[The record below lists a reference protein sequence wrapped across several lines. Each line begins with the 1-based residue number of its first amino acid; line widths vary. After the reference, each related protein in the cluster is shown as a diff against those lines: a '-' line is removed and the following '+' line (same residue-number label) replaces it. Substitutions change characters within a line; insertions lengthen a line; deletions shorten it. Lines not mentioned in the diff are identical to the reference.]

1 MRRLGSVLLG
11 TAAAVALLTA
21 CAAPPPPADP
31 AGDDAEVL
39 MGLER
44 TWAHAVMTHD
54 AAPLEGFLA
63 DDFTQTSETGE
74 VRNRDE
80 TIARVG
86 SSVAVFSSGGLED
99 MRVRLYGD
107 AAVVTGRFR
116 GEGQAGD
123 EAFTVDVRW
132 TDTFVRRDGRW
143 LCVASQ
149 SSPIGNTGS

>member
-1 MRRLGSVLLG
+1 MPAKH
-11 TAAAVALLTA
+11 AASPVTGAVAALALLAA
-21 CAAPPPPADP
+21 CTAAPPPA
-31 AGDDAEVL
+31 ADDAETL
-39 MGLER
+39 MALER
-44 TWAHAVMTHD
+44 TWANAVMTHD

-74 VRNRDE
+74 VRGREE

-86 SSVAVFSSGGLED
+86 SSAAVFSSGGLED

-116 GEGQAGD
+116 GEGRSGD

-143 LCVASQ
+143 RCVASQ
-149 SSPIGNTGS
+149 STSVAED